1 MTEEREEEQ
10 NEEHAQEAQEEKEE
24 VVWELPDID
33 ETEKSEII
41 EEAKEMEIKDTDTES
56 IEKFRK
62 EVAELNS
69 KYVRLYADFDNYKR
83 VVAKEKEELI
93 KYSNEELLT
102 GLLSVIDHLELAL
115 QHSDKNSND
124 SLPAL
129 IEGVQLTLKEL
140 QTTLEKFGLLGIE
153 ALGKPFDPFVHH
165 AMSQIETDES
175 EENTVVTEFR
185 KGYMLRDRVLRPAFV
200 GVSKKPSKGAEN
212 KEGEEAEKIEG
223 LNDQEEEKTNQE
235 KEKKIEI
242 EEEE

>member
-1 MTEEREEEQ
+1 VSEEKNEEQ
-10 NEEHAQEAQEEKEE
+10 NEEPTQEVQEEKEDM
-24 VVWELPDID
+24 VWELPDID
-33 ETEKSEII
+33 EAEKSEII
-41 EEAKEMEIKDTDTES
+41 EETKEMKEKDTDTES
-56 IEKFRK
+56 IDKLRK

-93 KYSNEELLT
+93 KYSNEELLK

-129 IEGVQLTLKEL
+129 IEGVELTLKEL
-140 QTTLEKFGLLGIE
+140 KTTLERYGLTGIE

-165 AMSQIETDES
+165 AMTQVETDES
-175 EENTVVTEFR
+175 EENRVVSEFR
-185 KGYMLRDRVLRPAFV
+185 KGYMLQDRVLRPAFV
-200 GVSKKPSKGAEN
+200 GVSKKPSGGEEN
-212 KEGEEAEKIEG
+212 KEDDEAGKTQAITE
-223 LNDQEEEKTNQE
+223 EEEKTNQE

>member
-1 MTEEREEEQ
+1 MTEERKEEQ
-10 NEEHAQEAQEEKEE
+10 NEEPTQESQEEKEE
-24 VVWELPDID
+24 MVWELPDID
-33 ETEKSEII
+33 EAEKSEII
-41 EEAKEMEIKDTDTES
+41 EEAKEMEKTDTDTES
-56 IEKFRK
+56 TEKLK
-62 EVAELNS
+62 EEVAELNS

-102 GLLSVIDHLELAL
+102 GILSVIDHLELAL

-124 SLPAL
+124 TLPAL
-129 IEGVQLTLKEL
+129 IEGVELTLKEL
-140 QTTLEKFGLLGIE
+140 KTTLEKFGLLGIE

-165 AMSQIETDES
+165 AMSQVETDAS

-185 KGYMLRDRVLRPAFV
+185 KGYMIRDRVLRPALV
-200 GVSKKPSKGAEN
+200 GVSKKPSKGEAN
-212 KEGEEAEKIEG
+212 NEETEMEKTEKI
-223 LNDQEEEKTNQE
+223 NDKEEEQTNQE